1 MTQLGSPR
9 ADILLRSI
17 WVLDGPLQFAVSAV
31 DTPSFRCLFHCVV
44 PLDVKRKECF
54 FKRRIVPK
62 GAGVGGSDRL
72 IQAMCC

>member
-1 MTQLGSPR
+1 MAQLGSQR
-9 ADILLRSI
+9 ADIFLRSL
-17 WVLDGPLQFAVSAV
+17 WNLDRPLQLGVSAV

-62 GAGVGGSDRL
+62 GAGVWGSDRL
-72 IQAMCC
+72 IQAVCC